1 MNSNRV
7 KKKNGYRK
15 FSSIYVDGAERAP
28 SRSMLR
34 AVGFKD
40 RDFFKPVIVIASTW
54 SMVTPCNM
62 HIDKLALDAA
72 HGADKA
78 GGKAIIFNTITVSD
92 GISMG
97 TPGMRYSLVSREVI
111 ADSIETVAGAE
122 GFDGLVAIGGCDKNM
137 PGCVIAM
144 ARLNRPSVFVYGGTI
159 MPGFYNGKPVDIVS
173 VFEAVGAH
181 ANKDISDGH

>member
-34 AVGFKD
+34 PVAFKD
-40 RDFFKPVIVIASTW
+40 EDFQKPQVGIASTW

-62 HIDKLALDAA
+62 HIDGLAREAGE
-72 HGADKA
+72 GADAA
-78 GGKAIIFNTITVSD
+78 GGKSVLFNTITVSD

-97 TPGMRYSLVSREVI
+97 SPGMRYSLVSREVI
-111 ADSIETVAGAE
+111 ADSIEAVVAAE
-122 GFDGLVAIGGCDKNM
+122 GFEDRK
-137 PGCVIAM
+137 
-144 ARLNRPSVFVYGGTI
+144 S
-159 MPGFYNGKPVDIVS
+159 
-173 VFEAVGAH
+173 
-181 ANKDISDGH
+181 